1 MTTKSPKV
9 YIDIEPEAVGAS
21 RRHEFEFQI
30 SDYAWTYH
38 TRIDYCIK
46 DLVGHL
52 EQLQKHA
59 PNHTQV
65 LCMGHKNNFRYAIY
79 PRYKSN
85 RRGIRK
91 AAGYGALREWLAN
104 NYESVILPNVE
115 ADDVLGLMAGP
126 DDLIYSKDK
135 DLRTIKGVH
144 MEANGELTEVTE
156 LEANRNF
163 YKQVLTGDS
172 TDGYPGCPMVGA
184 SAKLFSSPQWQR
196 CYTEGDFWAVV
207 KAQYF
212 KQTAKLFDKH
222 EVTDPVRFC
231 LQMARVARILRPGEY
246 DHDKEK
252 PVLWEP
258 PS

>member
-1 MTTKSPKV
+1 MNPRIW
-9 YIDIEPEAVGAS
+9 IDIEPDSFSAS

-30 SDYAWTYH
+30 SDYIWTYH

-46 DLVGHL
+46 DLVGQL

-91 AAGYGALREWLAN
+91 AAGYGALREWLAT

-115 ADDVLGLMAGP
+115 ADDALGLSAGP

-135 DLRTIKGVH
+135 DLRTIKGIH
-144 MEANGELTEVTE
+144 MQSNGELVEVTE

-172 TDGYPGCPMVGA
+172 CDGYPGCPMVGD
-184 SAKLFSSPQWQR
+184 SAKLFATDKWLDCR
-196 CYTEGDFWAVV
+196 AETDFWQLVRD
-207 KAQYF
+207 QYL
-212 KQTAKLFDKH
+212 KQTSKLFDRH
-222 EVTDPVRFC
+222 QVTDPGRFC

-246 DHDKEK
+246 DHENEK
-252 PVLWEP
+252 PVLWNG